1 VVITSAQEAEDPGLN
16 PAGAQFFFRENLAIL
31 LCLIDF
37 ICVPSLCNLLHTRNK
52 LKDPPPHKK
61 YKYEHAKETN
71 NGREQILNIYLC
83 N

>member
-52 LKDPPPHKK
+52 LKDPPPTKNINMNMQKK
-61 YKYEHAKETN
+61 LTTGVNKY
-71 NGREQILNIYLC
+71 
-83 N
+83 